1 MSLFQSCES
10 IYIFRPMKI
19 KTAKLISVPINLSG
33 NEIKIKIR
41 QTTGG
46 LGFIFNNE
54 TFEIDMK

>member
-1 MSLFQSCES
+1 
-10 IYIFRPMKI
+10 MKI

-46 LGFIFNNE
+46 LGFIFNNK